1 MGGCFLLYVYSNQL
15 CMVASFLLLI
25 RVSFT
30 WFCSL
35 HFQSMTSPWQIYL
48 KIFKMGYCFAEP
60 FNCWNVMHLFFLYAT
75 WLSILILFFGKFNS
89 FYMISLHT
97 LNSQK
102 LVVPSDTSKKK
113 LHNCNIAMTYLK
125 QADVPLVDTDGVVV
139 VAEDVAS
146 GDKELTLSILWNIF
160 VHLQVLCVLS
170 CA

>member
-1 MGGCFLLYVYSNQL
+1 
-15 CMVASFLLLI
+15 
-25 RVSFT
+25 
-30 WFCSL
+30 
-35 HFQSMTSPWQIYL
+35 
-48 KIFKMGYCFAEP
+48 
-60 FNCWNVMHLFFLYAT
+60 
-75 WLSILILFFGKFNS
+75 
-89 FYMISLHT
+89 MISLHT